1 MMTPETDSH
10 AADLDLLA
18 VMAVMVVMCCYA
30 HLQSTFSSLR
40 LVFRRANVNFA
51 GEKSLNAMKLKDVA
65 DALERFAPLPLQESY
80 DNAGLQIGLTET
92 EDVSGVLLCL
102 DVTESVLDEA
112 VRKGCNLVVAHH
124 PLLFRPLR
132 RVTRETLVERCVVK
146 AVKENVAVYAAH
158 TNLDNAPGGVSFVMA
173 ERLGL
178 RDVAFLE
185 PQPGGV
191 GGSGVTGV
199 LPESMSKSDFLRL
212 VANTFGV
219 KALRHN
225 DAPVETVRKVA
236 LCGGSGDFLIGKAR
250 RQGADAY
257 LTGEIG
263 YHRFFGD
270 EPSLLLAELGHFE
283 SEQFTIDL
291 LHRILRDAFPTLKI
305 EKTEQVTNPI
315 QVYNS

>member
-1 MMTPETDSH
+1 M
-10 AADLDLLA
+10 
-18 VMAVMVVMCCYA
+18 
-30 HLQSTFSSLR
+30 
-40 LVFRRANVNFA
+40 
-51 GEKSLNAMKLKDVA
+51 DVA

-146 AVKENVAVYAAH
+146 AVKENEAVYAAH

-199 LPESMSKSDFLRL
+199 LPESMSKADFLRL

-236 LCGGSGDFLIGKAR
+236 LCGGSGDFLIWKAR

-291 LHRILRDAFPTLKI
+291 LHRILCDAFPTLKI
-305 EKTEQVTNPI
+305 EKTEQATNPI

>member
-1 MMTPETDSH
+1 MPPETDSH

-18 VMAVMVVMCCYA
+18 VMAVMCCYA

-199 LPESMSKSDFLRL
+199 LPESMSKADFLRL

-291 LHRILRDAFPTLKI
+291 LHRILCDAFPTLKI
-305 EKTEQVTNPI
+305 EKTEQETNPI

>member
-1 MMTPETDSH
+1 
-10 AADLDLLA
+10 
-18 VMAVMVVMCCYA
+18 
-30 HLQSTFSSLR
+30 
-40 LVFRRANVNFA
+40 
-51 GEKSLNAMKLKDVA
+51 MKLKDVA

-158 TNLDNAPGGVSFVMA
+158 TNLDNASGGVSFVMA

-199 LPESMSKSDFLRL
+199 LPESMSKADFLRL

-305 EKTEQVTNPI
+305 EKTEQETNPI